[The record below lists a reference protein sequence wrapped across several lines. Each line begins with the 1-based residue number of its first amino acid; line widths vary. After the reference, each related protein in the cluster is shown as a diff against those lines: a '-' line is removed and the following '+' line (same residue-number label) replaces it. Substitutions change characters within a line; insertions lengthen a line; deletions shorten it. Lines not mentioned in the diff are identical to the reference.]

1 MKCKDCTEMIC
12 AYRTTDGE
20 RECYYQ
26 QYADF
31 TVTCP
36 NTSGQIKAETTPN
49 GTLTDKELWIS
60 DMIVKLIAS
69 IPYEFVTSC
78 NGQINEPRHLYAARI
93 AKEMADQIFG

>member
-12 AYRTTDGE
+12 PYRTTDGE
-20 RECYYQ
+20 RECYYM

-31 TVTCP
+31 TVTVP
-36 NTSGQIKAETTPN
+36 SPTEQPKIETTLLSN
-49 GTLTDKELWIS
+49 KEQWVS

-78 NGQINEPRHLYAARI
+78 NGQVNEPRHLYAARI
-93 AKEMADQIFG
+93 AKEMADQIFR

>member
-1 MKCKDCTEMIC
+1 MIC
-12 AYRTTDGE
+12 PHRTTDGE
-20 RECYYQ
+20 RDCYYM

-36 NTSGQIKAETTPN
+36 NTSGQTKAETTPN
-49 GTLTDKELWIS
+49 GTLTNKELWIS

-69 IPYEFVTSC
+69 IPYKYVTSC
-78 NGQINEPRHLYAARI
+78 NGQVNEPRHLYAARI